1 MRKLIFIILIVLTAF
16 VVSGCA
22 SSGHCDAYR
31 KSDVTKYEK
40 TKKCH
45 KTNSKKF

>member
-1 MRKLIFIILIVLTAF
+1 MKRIIPIALIIFIISA
-16 VVSGCA
+16 CA